1 MSIRSTVF
9 GPTRCFLYAA
19 SVTATALPAAGQS
32 GNTSDIGQVLS
43 TPERSEAALA
53 FPSIFGAASAVAPAG
68 GTGYVALTYANP
80 RNGISGTGGD
90 GDVAAGYTF
99 GNPVDGISVSVG
111 VVVTGL
117 EPFGDS
123 GSLNLGVSRLI
134 GSSDRSATFVGAS
147 ALGLGGW
154 GDAEADGESYA
165 GYVSHL
171 RSIGL
176 GSAEVPLQLTLG
188 YGNRTTLADDRSGR
202 VEEGVFFGVG
212 AGIAE
217 NLSLSVSGTAT
228 QLNAGATLAIPQ
240 LEGLSLSA
248 GMFDILDNTDRQQAT
263 VTVAFGF

>member
-1 MSIRSTVF
+1 MSTISKSR
-9 GPTRCFLYAA
+9 GPQSIVLSCVLSVVTAA
-19 SVTATALPAAGQS
+19 SVAAQS
-32 GNTSDIGQVLS
+32 GNTTDIGQVVS
-43 TPERSEAALA
+43 TPERSGAALA

-80 RNGISGTGGD
+80 RNGISGFGGD

-99 GNPVDGISVSVG
+99 GNPVEGISVSVG

-123 GSLNLGVSRLI
+123 GSLNVGVSRLV

-171 RSIGL
+171 RSVGL
-176 GSAEVPLQLTLG
+176 GSSEVPVQLTLG
-188 YGNRTTLADDRSGR
+188 YGNRTTLAGDRSGR
-202 VEEGVFFGVG
+202 VEDGVFFGIG
-212 AGIAE
+212 AGVAE

-240 LEGLSLSA
+240 LDGLSLSA
-248 GMFDILDNTDRQQAT
+248 GVFDVLDNTDRQQAT
-263 VTVAFGF
+263 VTVAYGF